1 MPRQSFN
8 WQHDHFKSVIIA
20 SVVKPQPRGQLELN
34 CCEAWAILSLIG
46 AHSRGEAHAT
56 IVQSTESTLLLE
68 SMFLY
73 IYNGS

>member
-20 SVVKPQPRGQLELN
+20 SVVKPWPRGQLESN
-34 CCEAWAILSLIG
+34 CCEAWANLLLIG
-46 AHSRGEAHAT
+46 AHSQREAHAT

-73 IYNGS
+73 I

>member
-1 MPRQSFN
+1 M
-8 WQHDHFKSVIIA
+8 IIA

-56 IVQSTESTLLLE
+56 IVQSTEFPLLLE